1 MHLGRGLLFFL
12 LLNSV
17 TMSFSLSTCTTV
29 DIDHIKKKR
38 VEAIRGQILSKLRL
52 TSPPQTLGPSQVPY
66 QVLALY
72 NSTRELL
79 EELGRDRH
87 QSCGQ
92 DNTETEYYAKEI
104 HKFNMIQGFP
114 ENNDLPYCPKGITSK
129 VFRFNVS
136 IMEKNATNL
145 FRAEFRALRVPN
157 SSAKRNE
164 QRIELYQIL
173 RPDEHIAK
181 QRYIGGKNVLTKG
194 TPEWVSF
201 DVTETI
207 REWLMYRETNLG
219 LEISVHCPCH
229 TFSPNGDIVEH
240 VNEVLEVKFKGMDGE
255 YEEQNRWDLGRL
267 KKQKEQL
274 LPHLILMMLPPHR
287 LDVLPTSRR
296 RKRALDTNYCFSN
309 YEENCCVRPLY
320 IDFRQ
325 DLGWR
330 WIHEPKGYHA
340 NFCSGPCPYLRSAD
354 TTHSSLLSLYNTLNP
369 EASASPCCVPQD
381 LEPLTI
387 LYYVGRIPKVEQLSN
402 MIVKSCKCS

>member
-1 MHLGRGLLFFL
+1 MNLGKALLFFL
-12 LLNSV
+12 LSNCV
-17 TMSFSLSTCTTV
+17 TMTFSLSTCTTV

-38 VEAIRGQILSKLRL
+38 MEAVRGQILSKLRM
-52 TSPPQTLGPSQVPY
+52 TSPPQTTGPSQVPF

-72 NSTRELL
+72 NSTKELI
-79 EELGRDRH
+79 EELGRDRQ

-104 HKFNMIQGFP
+104 YKFNMINGPP

-136 IMEKNATNL
+136 VMEKNSTNL
-145 FRAEFRALRVPN
+145 FRAEFRALRIPN
-157 SSAKRNE
+157 PSAKKNE

-173 RPDEHIAK
+173 QKDDPKAK

-201 DVTETI
+201 DVTETV
-207 REWLMYRETNLG
+207 REWLMYRQTNLG

-229 TFSPNGDIVEH
+229 TFRPNGDIIENA
-240 VNEVLEVKFKGMDGE
+240 NEVLEVKFKGMEAD
-255 YEEQNRWDLGRL
+255 YDDSSRV

-274 LPHLILMMLPPHR
+274 YPHLILMMLPPHR
-287 LDVLPTSRR
+287 LDAQTSSRR
-296 RKRALDTNYCFSN
+296 RKRALDTNYCFNN

-320 IDFRQ
+320 INFRQ

-330 WIHEPKGYHA
+330 WIHQPEGYYA

-387 LYYVGRIPKVEQLSN
+387 LYYVGRSPKVEQLSN
-402 MIVKSCKCS
+402 MVVKSCKCS

>member
-1 MHLGRGLLFFL
+1 MHLGRALLFFLL

-17 TMSFSLSTCTTV
+17 TMIFSLSTCTTV
-29 DIDHIKKKR
+29 DIDHIKRKR

-52 TSPPQTLGPSQVPY
+52 TSPPQALGPNQVPY

-72 NSTRELL
+72 NSTKELI
-79 EELGRDRH
+79 EELGRDRQ

-104 HKFNMIQGFP
+104 HKFNMIQGPP

-136 IMEKNATNL
+136 SMEKNSTNL

-201 DVTETI
+201 DVTETV

-229 TFSPNGDIVEH
+229 TFNPNGDIIEN
-240 VNEVLEVKFKGMDGE
+240 VNEVLEVKFKGMDLE
-255 YEEQNRWDLGRL
+255 YDENRWDLGRL

-287 LDVLPTSRR
+287 LDVPPTSRR

-309 YEENCCVRPLY
+309 YEENCCVRRLY

-354 TTHSSLLSLYNTLNP
+354 TTHSTLLSLYNTLNP

-387 LYYVGRIPKVEQLSN
+387 LYYVGRTPKVEQLSN

>member
-1 MHLGRGLLFFL
+1 MNLGKALLFFL
-12 LLNSV
+12 LSNCV
-17 TMSFSLSTCTTV
+17 TMTFSLSTCTTV

-38 VEAIRGQILSKLRL
+38 VEAVRGQILSKLRM
-52 TSPPQTLGPSQVPY
+52 TSPPQTTGPSQVPF

-72 NSTRELL
+72 NSTKELI
-79 EELGRDRH
+79 EELGRDRQ

-104 HKFNMIQGFP
+104 YKFNMINGPP

-136 IMEKNATNL
+136 VMEKNSTNL
-145 FRAEFRALRVPN
+145 FRAEFRALRIPN
-157 SSAKRNE
+157 PSAKKNE

-173 RPDEHIAK
+173 QKDDPKAK

-201 DVTETI
+201 DVTETV
-207 REWLMYRETNLG
+207 REWLMYRQTNLG

-229 TFSPNGDIVEH
+229 TFRPNGDIIENA
-240 VNEVLEVKFKGMDGE
+240 NEVLEVKFKGMEMD
-255 YEEQNRWDLGRL
+255 YDEQSRV
-267 KKQKEQL
+267 KKQKEQPY
-274 LPHLILMMLPPHR
+274 PHLILMMLPPHR
-287 LDVLPTSRR
+287 LDAQSSSRR
-296 RKRALDTNYCFSN
+296 RKRALDTNYCFNN

-320 IDFRQ
+320 INFRQ

-330 WIHEPKGYHA
+330 WIHQPEGYYA

-387 LYYVGRIPKVEQLSN
+387 LYYVGRSPKVEQLSN
-402 MIVKSCKCS
+402 MVVKSCKCS

>member
-1 MHLGRGLLFFL
+1 FNMNLGKALLFIL
-12 LLNSV
+12 LSNCV
-17 TMSFSLSTCTTV
+17 TMTFSLSTCTTV

-38 VEAIRGQILSKLRL
+38 VEAVRGQILSKLRM
-52 TSPPQTLGPSQVPY
+52 TSPPQTTGPSQVPF

-72 NSTRELL
+72 NSTKELI

-104 HKFNMIQGFP
+104 YKFNMINGP
-114 ENNDLPYCPKGITSK
+114 PDNNDLPSCPKGITSK

-136 IMEKNATNL
+136 VMEKNSTNL
-145 FRAEFRALRVPN
+145 FRAEFRALRIPN
-157 SSAKRNE
+157 HSAKRNE

-173 RPDEHIAK
+173 QKDDPKAK

-201 DVTETI
+201 DVTETV
-207 REWLMYRETNLG
+207 REWLMYRQTNLG

-229 TFSPNGDIVEH
+229 TFRPNGDIIENA
-240 VNEVLEVKFKGMDGE
+240 NEVLEVKFKGMEAD
-255 YEEQNRWDLGRL
+255 YDDLSRA

-274 LPHLILMMLPPHR
+274 YPHLILMMLPPHR
-287 LDVLPTSRR
+287 LDAPSSSRR
-296 RKRALDTNYCFSN
+296 RKRALDTNYCFNN

-320 IDFRQ
+320 INFRQ

-330 WIHEPKGYHA
+330 WIHQPEGYYA

-387 LYYVGRIPKVEQLSN
+387 LYYVGRSPKVEQLSN
-402 MIVKSCKCS
+402 MVVKSCKCS

>member
-1 MHLGRGLLFFL
+1 MHLGRALLFFLL

-17 TMSFSLSTCTTV
+17 TMIFSLSTCTTV
-29 DIDHIKKKR
+29 DIDHIKRKR

-52 TSPPQTLGPSQVPY
+52 TSPPQALGPNQVPY

-72 NSTRELL
+72 NSTKELI
-79 EELGRDRH
+79 EELGRDRQ

-104 HKFNMIQGFP
+104 HKFNMIQGPP

-136 IMEKNATNL
+136 SMEKNSTNL

-201 DVTETI
+201 DVTETV

-229 TFSPNGDIVEH
+229 TFNPNGDIIEN
-240 VNEVLEVKFKGMDGE
+240 VNEVLEVKFKGMDQE
-255 YEEQNRWDLGRL
+255 YDENRWDLSRL

-287 LDVLPTSRR
+287 LDVPPTSRR

-309 YEENCCVRPLY
+309 YEENCCVRRLY

-354 TTHSSLLSLYNTLNP
+354 TTHSTLLSLYNTLNP

-387 LYYVGRIPKVEQLSN
+387 LYYVGRTPKVEQLSN

>member
-79 EELGRDRH
+79 EELGRERH

-387 LYYVGRIPKVEQLSN
+387 LYYVGRTPKVEQLSN